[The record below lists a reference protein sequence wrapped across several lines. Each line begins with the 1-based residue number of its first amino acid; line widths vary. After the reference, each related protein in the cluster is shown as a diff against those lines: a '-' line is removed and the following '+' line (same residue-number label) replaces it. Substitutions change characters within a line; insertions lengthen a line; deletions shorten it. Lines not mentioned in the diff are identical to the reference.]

1 MDGGQMVLNP
11 SNRRKELI
19 GNRLSGKVSPKELI
33 EM

>member
-1 MDGGQMVLNP
+1 MVLNP

-19 GNRLSGKVSPKELI
+19 GNRLSVKVSPAELI

>member
-1 MDGGQMVLNP
+1 MVLNP

-19 GNRLSGKVSPKELI
+19 GNRLSGKVSPTKLA

>member
-1 MDGGQMVLNP
+1 MVLNP

-19 GNRLSGKVSPKELI
+19 GNRLSGKVSPAELA